1 MISTA
6 ANSKCTR
13 RGEEKALLAFTK
25 NDSLQRERERERERV
40 KCMVF
45 EKYEYWALTLIY
57 QDILFFR
64 NLSSLNLCTCMSF
77 PRNGQK
83 NYQAT

>member
-13 RGEEKALLAFTK
+13 RGEEL
-25 NDSLQRERERERERV
+25 SPRMIPSERERERV

-45 EKYEYWALTLIY
+45 EKYENWALTLIY
-57 QDILFFR
+57 PDNLFFR
-64 NLSSLNLCTCMSF
+64 NLSRLNLCTCMSF